1 MVYLSLQ
8 LKSGKLKHN
17 ANSKILVNVIT
28 CMKSIFAFLALAFMI
43 SVIPYSY
50 AETLRQSMEG
60 GMDLEITYPDSVMN
74 ERMFSIAILLQNNGW
89 ENKQDISFT
98 LSNPDGAF
106 ISHGEN
112 TIIIDELTTTS
123 SFGTTIDYQVSKTA
137 NEGSHFLNI
146 DYTQILVSNNV
157 DPMEPTQTNIALP
170 ITIFGEPVVVI
181 QTVTPE
187 SIFSNS
193 EFTFET
199 TVLSEDIDLKDVT
212 VQIITPDDIE
222 FRGDTSYVISL
233 LEKQEPYTVT
243 AEMITPTKD
252 VTMEHT
258 IPVKVL
264 VSYTDDLG
272 EENTETQSVP
282 LLLRPK
288 MFMEITNDWGIWI
301 GDFFIAPYVSVGT
314 IVGIPAGTI
323 LSLLIRNAQN
333 KKKKQ
338 TKSK

>member
-1 MVYLSLQ
+1 MTS
-8 LKSGKLKHN
+8 
-17 ANSKILVNVIT
+17 
-28 CMKSIFAFLALAFMI
+28 MKGFFVLLALAFMI
-43 SVIPYSY
+43 SIMPYSH
-50 AETLRQSMEG
+50 AETLKQSMEG
-60 GMDLEITYPDSVMN
+60 GMDLEITYPESVMID
-74 ERMFSIAILLQNNGW
+74 RVFSISILLQNNGW

-98 LSNPDGAF
+98 LSNLDGAF
-106 ISHGEN
+106 TAHGDN

-123 SFGTTIDYQVSKTA
+123 SFGTTVDYQVSSTA
-137 NEGSHFLNI
+137 IEGPHFLNI
-146 DYTQILVSNNV
+146 DYSQVLVSNNI
-157 DPMEPTQTNIALP
+157 DPMEPTQTNIAIP
-170 ITIFGEPVVVI
+170 IVVFGNPVIVI
-181 QTVTPE
+181 ETVTPE

-212 VQIITPDDIE
+212 VQIITPGDIE
-222 FRGDTSYVISL
+222 FRGDTSYVISF
-233 LEKQEPYTVT
+233 LEKQEPYTIT
-243 AEMITPTKD
+243 AEMITPIND
-252 VTMEHT
+252 VTNEYT

-264 VSYTDDLG
+264 ISYTDDLG
-272 EENTETQSVP
+272 EEKTETQSVP

-314 IVGIPAGTI
+314 LVGIPAGTI

>member
-1 MVYLSLQ
+1 
-8 LKSGKLKHN
+8 
-17 ANSKILVNVIT
+17 
-28 CMKSIFAFLALAFMI
+28 MI

-50 AETLRQSMEG
+50 AETLKQSMEG
-60 GMDLEITYPDSVMN
+60 GMDLEITYPDLVMPQ
-74 ERMFSIAILLQNNGW
+74 RTFSITLLLQNNGW
-89 ENKQDISFT
+89 ENKQDILFT
-98 LSNPDGAF
+98 LSNPDSVFVSIGD
-106 ISHGEN
+106 N
-112 TIIIDELTTTS
+112 IITIDELTTTS
-123 SFGTTIDYQVSKTA
+123 SFGTTIEYKVTNIA
-137 NEGSHFLNI
+137 NEGAHFLNI
-146 DYTQILVSNNV
+146 DYTQVLVSNNI

-170 ITIFGEPVVVI
+170 IFVSREPIILIETI
-181 QTVTPE
+181 TPE

-199 TVLSEDIDLKDVT
+199 TVLSEDIDIKDVT
-212 VQIITPDDIE
+212 VQIITPGDIE

-243 AEMITPTKD
+243 AEMITPIED
-252 VTMEHT
+252 VTMEYT

-272 EENTETQSVP
+272 EEKTETQSVP

-301 GDFFIAPYVSVGT
+301 GDFFIAPYVSIGT

-323 LSLLIRNAQN
+323 LSLMIRRTQN
-333 KKKKQ
+333 KKKKR
-338 TKSK
+338 KKLK